1 MPSTIQ
7 LKYSTTTTDVPTTG
21 DLTVPGEVA
30 LNLTDKRLFARD
42 GSNAVVLIGVQ
53 DGTSSGNTLTWN
65 GSNWVE
71 TPRITVSGGA
81 VGINGSGDLTINF
94 DGNVIITG
102 LPTANPVV
110 AGALWNDGGALKV
123 SAG

>member
-42 GSNAVVLIGVQ
+42 GSNAVILIGVQ
-53 DGTSSGNTLTWN
+53 DGSDAGNTMVWD
-65 GSNWVE
+65 GDDWVE
-71 TPRITVSGGA
+71 TDMLTVSSGS
-81 VGINGSGDLTINF
+81 VGINGAGDLTIDF
-94 DGNVIITG
+94 DGNVKITG
-102 LPTANPVV
+102 LPTADPVV
-110 AGALWNDGGALKV
+110 AGALWSDGGTIKV

>member
-53 DGTSSGNTLTWN
+53 DGSDAGNTIVWD
-65 GSNWVE
+65 GDDWVE

-81 VGINGSGDLTINF
+81 VGLNGSGDLTINF

-110 AGALWNDGGALKV
+110 AGALWNDSGTLKV

>member
-94 DGNVIITG
+94 DGNVIVTG
-102 LPTANPVV
+102 LPTADPVV
-110 AGALWNDGGALKV
+110 AGALWSDGGTLKV